1 MNDFI
6 YAIADLFEASFEIL
20 ASAGNLPNLILGI
33 VGTAALYYCGKIS
46 VAEKNILE

>member
-6 YAIADLFEASFEIL
+6 YATGDLFEVSFEIL

-33 VGTAALYYCGKIS
+33 IGSGALYYCGKIS

>member
-6 YAIADLFEASFEIL
+6 YAIGDLFEASFEIL
-20 ASAGNLPNLILGI
+20 ASAGNLPNLVLGI
-33 VGTAALYYCGKIS
+33 IGAGALYFCGKIS